1 MSSMVPSSA
10 SASSNPPL
18 AKAAATSGN
27 KGGWWA
33 ALSDMLS
40 PPSVKTDTAVD
51 CAACGNE
58 RVVACGNCDGVGS
71 YITYGRTVQ
80 CNCCKGTGLVICREC
95 FAGDPWDIEGI
106 RATVRAAAERKGRL
120 PSS

>member
-1 MSSMVPSSA
+1 MSSKAP
-10 SASSNPPL
+10 ASSNPPI
-18 AKAAATSGN
+18 AKAAATTGSGD

-40 PPSVKTDTAVD
+40 TKSIENDTATD
-51 CAACGNE
+51 CAACSNE
-58 RVVACGNCDGVGS
+58 RVVACGNCDGEGS
-71 YITYGRTVQ
+71 YVTYGRTVQ

-95 FAGDPWDIEGI
+95 FQGDPWDVEGI